1 MPIKFRC
8 NYCRQFL
15 GISRAQAG
23 GIVDCPTCGRS
34 IRVPQLDGTQQ
45 PLPAPEL
52 NLQDTHLARAL
63 EELARLGAAE
73 PQEFVNSSGPGEE
86 PDEIENEI
94 PQPIPEPIPI
104 EVPIPPTPVAIQPA
118 LAPDATSESAPGNSA
133 SAAALPLDVLTELAT
148 LTPPPSLPDR
158 VPSAGAEPVRT
169 ARTPVRRSPLICT
182 ALLVLVF
189 LGGMLFERFVR
200 VLESNRPAEPVPGP
214 DKPVDPVAPSVVSG
228 RITYKSG
235 DGTSQADRGAR
246 ILAFPSERSGE
257 AKLSVVGFRP
267 ADSAADAR
275 VAGAGLQAL
284 GGGLATANDAGL
296 YELPVPAGSYH
307 LLILSHFQSRETDQ
321 PPAPELLKLLSA
333 YFDKP
338 EDLLGRVQFEFS
350 PLRVRGTGDVRD
362 HSF

>member
-73 PQEFVNSSGPGEE
+73 PQEFVSSNGPGEE

-118 LAPDATSESAPGNSA
+118 LPPDASNETASGNSA
-133 SAAALPLDVLTELAT
+133 SAAAFPLDVLTELAT
-148 LTPPPSLPDR
+148 HTPPSQPER
-158 VPSAGAEPVRT
+158 VPSAGDEPVRT
-169 ARTPVRRSPLICT
+169 VRSPVRRSPLVSS
-182 ALLVLVF
+182 ALLILVF

-200 VLESNRPAEPVPGP
+200 VLESNRPAELVPDP
-214 DKPVDPVAPSVVSG
+214 DKPADPVAPSVVSG
-228 RITYKSG
+228 RITYKSS

-257 AKLSVVGFRP
+257 AKLSIVGFRP

-284 GGGLATANDAGL
+284 GGGLATANDSGQ
-296 YELPVPAGSYH
+296 YELSVPAGSYH
-307 LLILSHFQSRETDQ
+307 LLILSHFQSRETDS
-321 PPAPELLKLLSA
+321 PPAPELLKLLSV